1 MPFAVLKSKLYLPF
15 LWTTKMPVFLFF
27 GTWPLWGKVVKA
39 LLKAPKPKDAAN
51 PSNAESKKEV
61 LQVVEEE
68 RKLKETSGTMDSG
81 ESAPATTAPVAQEDK
96 KTL

>member
-1 MPFAVLKSKLYLPF
+1 
-15 LWTTKMPVFLFF
+15 MPVFLFF

-39 LLKAPKPKDAAN
+39 LLKAPKPKDAN
-51 PSNAESKKEV
+51 SSNTENKKEV

-68 RKLKETSGTMDSG
+68 RKLKETMDS
-81 ESAPATTAPVAQEDK
+81 EEPAPATTAPVAQEHK